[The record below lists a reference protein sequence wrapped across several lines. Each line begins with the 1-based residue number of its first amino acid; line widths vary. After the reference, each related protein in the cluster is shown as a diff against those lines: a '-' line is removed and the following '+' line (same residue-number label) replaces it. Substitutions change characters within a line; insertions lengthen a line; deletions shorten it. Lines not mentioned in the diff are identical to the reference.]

1 MTTIPPAPQGRLV
14 CLIPFVLLF
23 AVIFIPPSGGVAQ
36 TSDPARRERIL
47 NTVSQRLLERL
58 TAGEAQEVIVEFD
71 ASNVEAEARAMR
83 SQKRLTYNDHDI
95 TEYKAQRFRQ
105 IKNSAL
111 AQLPAAEVGVLI
123 DYSHLPMAL
132 FRLRSPSALTQ
143 VADLSQVEAIY
154 ENRTIYPYVAPN
166 LQLINQPQAASA
178 GYTGAG
184 TTVAVLD
191 TGVNYTVADLGPCT
205 SPGVPNGCKVVAAV
219 ILGNDS
225 NPLDSNGHGT
235 NVAGIVVGVAPDSKI
250 AAVHVFNTD
259 GSSTDALVIAGI
271 NWAISNKSA
280 YNIVAINISL
290 GDGSDNTSPC
300 SNRYTNSFVTPV
312 SNARAAGILPVAASG
327 NNAYTDGIGSP
338 ACTPGIISVGAVY
351 DADIGGISYGFC
363 TDSTTAADQ
372 VTCFSNS
379 ASFLTML
386 APGANITA
394 GGYTYSGT
402 SQATPHVAGAVA
414 VLRSAYPSET
424 LDATTARLTGT
435 GKPVTDSRNGITTP
449 RLDVYAALELVP
461 PPAAVAA
468 LSGYGLLGVVLALS
482 LLGATASRKVQQHK
496 VKVEIEGTEPKMPE

>member
-1 MTTIPPAPQGRLV
+1 MAKDHPRSRTVFLYSM
-14 CLIPFVLLF
+14 LF
-23 AVIFIPPSGGVAQ
+23 ASFLAVFMPAHGIGQIPDQ
-36 TSDPARRERIL
+36 ARRESIL
-47 NTVSQRLLERL
+47 NAIPQSLVDRLA
-58 TAGEAQEVIVEFD
+58 AGEPQDVIVEFD
-71 ASNVEAEARAMR
+71 SANVEAEAAAVR
-83 SQKRLTYNDHDI
+83 SQRGLTYDDHGI
-95 TEYKAQRFRQ
+95 SEYKAQRFRQ
-105 IKNSAL
+105 IKNSAF

-132 FRLRSPSALTQ
+132 LRLRSPSAMARL
-143 VADLSQVEAIY
+143 VGLSQVAALY

-191 TGVNYTVADLGPCT
+191 TGVNYTVADFGPCT
-205 SPGVPNGCKVVAAV
+205 SPGVPSGCKVIATV

-235 NVAGIVVGVAPDSKI
+235 NVAGIVVAVAPDAKV

-259 GSSTDALVIAGI
+259 GTSTDALVIDGI
-271 NWAISNKSA
+271 DWAISNKSA
-280 YNIVAINISL
+280 YNIVAINMSL

-300 SNRYTNSFVTPV
+300 SNRYTNPFVTPV
-312 SNARAAGILPVAASG
+312 SNARGAGILPVAASG
-327 NNAYTDGIGSP
+327 NNGYTSGIGSP

-351 DADIGGISYGFC
+351 DADIGGVSYGFC

-379 ASFLTML
+379 AYFLTML
-386 APGANITA
+386 APGAAITA
-394 GGYTYSGT
+394 GGYTDSGT

-424 LDATTARLTGT
+424 LDSTTTRLTAT
-435 GKPVTDSRNGITTP
+435 GRPITDPRNNVTTP
-449 RLDVYAALELVP
+449 RVDVYAVLELALAPVAVP
-461 PPAAVAA
+461 A
-468 LSGYGLLGVVLALS
+468 LSSYGLWGAVLALA
-482 LLGATASRKVQQHK
+482 LLGATTIR
-496 VKVEIEGTEPKMPE
+496 PKR

>member
-1 MTTIPPAPQGRLV
+1 MTKDYRRSKATLL
-14 CLIPFVLLF
+14 CLFLF
-23 AVIFIPPSGGVAQ
+23 ALFLVLFNPPGAIAQIPDQ
-36 TSDPARRERIL
+36 ARRESIL
-47 NTVSQRLLERL
+47 NAIPQSLMSRLA
-58 TAGEAQEVIVEFD
+58 AGEAQDVIIEFD
-71 ASNVEAEARAMR
+71 SAAVEAEAMAMR
-83 SQKRLTYNDHDI
+83 SQRGLTFDDHDI
-95 TEYKAQRFRQ
+95 SEYKAQRFRQ

-111 AQLPAAEVGVLI
+111 ALFPAAEVGVLI

-132 FRLRSPSALTQ
+132 LRLRSPSALTR
-143 VADLSQVEAIY
+143 VADLSQVVAIF
-154 ENRTIYPYVAPN
+154 ENRIIYLYVAPN

-191 TGVNYTVADLGPCT
+191 TGVNYTVADFGPCT
-205 SPGVPNGCKVVAAV
+205 SPGVPSGCKVIATV

-235 NVAGIVVGVAPDSKI
+235 NVAGIVVAVAPDSKI

-259 GSSTDALVIAGI
+259 GTSTDALVISGI
-271 NWAISNKSA
+271 DWAISNKST
-280 YNIVAINISL
+280 YNIVAANMSL

-300 SNRYTNSFVTPV
+300 SSRYTNPFVTPV
-312 SNARAAGILPVAASG
+312 TNARGVGILAVAASG
-327 NNAYTDGIGSP
+327 NNGYTTGIGSP
-338 ACTPGIISVGAVY
+338 ACTPGIISIGAVY
-351 DADIGGISYGFC
+351 DANIGDVSYGFC

-424 LDATTARLTGT
+424 LDSTTTRLTANGH
-435 GKPVTDSRNGITTP
+435 PVTDTRNGITTP
-449 RLDVYAALELVP
+449 RLDVYGALGSLPVAVP
-461 PPAAVAA
+461 A
-468 LSGYGLLGVVLALS
+468 LSDYASWGMIIALA
-482 LLGATASRKVQQHK
+482 LLGAFAIRRQANGS
-496 VKVEIEGTEPKMPE
+496 